1 MKVEFRT
8 SRLKKQCADRRSR
21 CRTFGDEPGRRLGR
35 RLTALLAAD
44 CLEDLRNGPGRL
56 HELKGDRARQYSLDL
71 HGPYRL
77 IFEAIVDEATPSRPS
92 WSEIT
97 HVRILGIEDTH
108 E

>member
-8 SRLKKQCADRRSR
+8 NRLRKQCADRRSR
-21 CRTFGDEPGRRLGR
+21 CRAFGDEPGR
-35 RLTALLAAD
+35 
-44 CLEDLRNGPGRL
+44 L
-56 HELKGDRARQYSLDL
+56 HELRGDRAGQYSLDL

-77 IFEAIVDEATPSRPS
+77 LFEAVVDEATPSRRS